1 VKAYIC
7 VLTSDNYHE
16 GVLVL
21 ARSLAATR
29 PAFPLYALLTADVAE
44 SVRARLEKAG
54 LICLRSEKSLEF
66 PATAVTANR
75 MPHWNK
81 TLSKLL
87 IFDLVQ
93 FEKLVYL
100 DADMM
105 ILSNIDNLFEA
116 PNLSAVNA
124 GGMLEEFASWRELNS
139 GLLVIEPRA
148 GLSAEILAQLPA
160 VIAARDMFGDQDLIN
175 FNYPSWPQNTSLH
188 LPHGYNMLVQHAD
201 RYRKRMGFSAS
212 CDVSVEQRIYIV
224 HFAMEKPWLQSYRR
238 LVGDMLHALTLRNW
252 VYCYFMAGYLGLL
265 LQVRLRGYW
274 QYCVGLFKRAQH

>member
-1 VKAYIC
+1 MPLALCLSGEGHAMKAYIC

-29 PAFPLYALLTADVAE
+29 PAFPLYALLTTDVAE
-44 SVRARLEKAG
+44 SVRIRLEKAG
-54 LICLRSEKSLEF
+54 LVCLRSEKSLEF

-100 DADMM
+100 DADMLV
-105 ILSNIDNLFEA
+105 LSNIDSLFEA
-116 PNLSAVNA
+116 PNLSAVNS
-124 GGMLEEFASWRELNS
+124 GGMLDEFASWRELNS

-160 VIAARDMFGDQDLIN
+160 VLAARDMFGDQDLIN
-175 FNYPSWPQNTSLH
+175 FNYPSWPENTALH

-201 RYRKRMGFSAS
+201 RYRTQLGFSTSRNAAA
-212 CDVSVEQRIYIV
+212 DKRIYIA
-224 HFAMEKPWLQSYRR
+224 HFAMEKPWLQSSQR
-238 LVGDMLHALTLRNW
+238 LIADMWNALMKHNWTYFHLMLRY
-252 VYCYFMAGYLGLL
+252 VKLL
-265 LQVRLRGYW
+265 AQVRVLP
-274 QYCVGLFKRAQH
+274 

>member
-16 GVLVL
+16 GALVL

-29 PAFPLYALLTADVAE
+29 PAFPLYALLTADVAQ
-44 SVRARLEKAG
+44 SVQARLEKAG
-54 LICLRSEKSLEF
+54 LVCLRSDKSLEF

-87 IFDLVQ
+87 IFDLIQ

-100 DADMM
+100 DADML
-105 ILSNIDNLFEA
+105 ILSNIDVLFDA
-116 PNLSAVNA
+116 PHLSAVNA
-124 GGMLEEFASWRELNS
+124 GGMLEEFSSWRELNS

-148 GLSAEILAQLPA
+148 GLSAEILSQLPA
-160 VIAARDMFGDQDLIN
+160 VVAARDMFGDQDLIN
-175 FNYPSWPQNTSLH
+175 FQYPSWQQNSSLH

-201 RYRKRMGFSAS
+201 RYRMSLGFSAGIATAA
-212 CDVSVEQRIYIV
+212 ERRIFV
-224 HFAMEKPWLQSYRR
+224 AHFAMEKPWLQSRRR
-238 LVGDMLHALTLRNW
+238 LVADIWHALTLRNW
-252 VYCYFMAGYLGLL
+252 SYCYFMLRYMTLL
-265 LQVRLRGYW
+265 VRVRMG
-274 QYCVGLFKRAQH
+274 

>member
-1 VKAYIC
+1 MKAYIC

-44 SVRARLEKAG
+44 NVRIRLEKAG
-54 LICLRSEKSLEF
+54 LVCLRSEKSLEF

-100 DADMM
+100 DADMLV
-105 ILSNIDNLFEA
+105 LSNIDALFEA
-116 PNLSAVNA
+116 PNLSAVNS
-124 GGMLEEFASWRELNS
+124 GGMLAEFASWRELNS

-160 VIAARDMFGDQDLIN
+160 VLAARDMFGDQDLIN
-175 FNYPSWPQNTSLH
+175 FNYPSWPQNTALH

-201 RYRKRMGFSAS
+201 RYQAQLGFSINQNVAPNK
-212 CDVSVEQRIYIV
+212 RIFIV

-238 LVGDMLHALTLRNW
+238 VGGDTLRALLRRNW
-252 VYCYFMAGYLGLL
+252 LHCYFMLSYLKLL
-265 LQVRLRGYW
+265 VKIRVRR
-274 QYCVGLFKRAQH
+274 C